1 MYLADVKQPLTRKK
15 VSGVSKHAVF
25 LTSVPVFHKGRKIA
39 TNVSDLI
46 AMDNSDTTKNNADNA
61 SNSGNNEDIDLDD
74 WTPPGADLVQKMVSQ
89 VEFYLSDE
97 NLAKD
102 AFLLKH
108 VKRNRMG
115 YVNIKLLTSFK
126 KMKQL
131 TKDWRVTAYALH
143 HSLKLELN
151 KERTKV
157 RRKAPIPESLLVQA
171 PSRLLLVWNIPEPSH
186 RGDVTQ
192 PPRSSM
198 EVAIA
203 ILSPFGTI
211 STIRLIRP
219 GKELPPEIRKYI
231 HRYPELGCL
240 DCVLVEYE
248 DLGGAGRAYR
258 ELSRRGGAVR
268 ALLVRRST
276 GKMSGLGVD
285 HMEDRCDGRSVGV
298 LIQRMTLLQHGVED
312 ESDSSSMLAP
322 CSSPNPLGVS
332 PKSSPRCPR
341 LPRAPLP
348 GPLPLAALVADS
360 SPKLGCPDQ
369 GDFPQLEA
377 GASSLRMQSYKLPNP
392 QAPTLEGNLK
402 VSHLGQK
409 KTQAA
414 DPVPLGVTHHPQG
427 PDETTGFHST
437 AGRGRSP
444 SNF

>member
-1 MYLADVKQPLTRKK
+1 
-15 VSGVSKHAVF
+15 
-25 LTSVPVFHKGRKIA
+25 
-39 TNVSDLI
+39 
-46 AMDNSDTTKNNADNA
+46 MDNSDTTKKNADNA
-61 SNSGNNEDIDLDD
+61 SDSSNNEDMDLDD

-151 KERTKV
+151 KEGTKV

-171 PSRLLLVWNIPEPSH
+171 PSRLLLVWNIPETSH

-211 STIRLIRP
+211 STIRLVRP
-219 GKELPPEIRKYI
+219 GKELPPEIRKYA

-258 ELSRRGGAVR
+258 ELSRRGGAIRV
-268 ALLVRRST
+268 LLVRRST
-276 GKMSGLGVD
+276 GKMSAQGMD
-285 HMEDRCDGRSVGV
+285 HTEDRCDGTSVGV
-298 LIQRMTLLQHGVED
+298 LIQRMAVLQHGAEE
-312 ESDSSSMLAP
+312 ESDSSMLP
-322 CSSPNPLGVS
+322 SCSSPNPLGVS
-332 PKSSPRCPR
+332 PKSSLRCPR
-341 LPRAPLP
+341 LPCAPLP
-348 GPLPLAALVADS
+348 GPLPLATLVADS
-360 SPKLGCPDQ
+360 SPKFGCPGQ

-377 GASSLRMQSYKLPNP
+377 AAGSLRMQSYKLPSP
-392 QAPTLEGNLK
+392 QAPSLEETLKL
-402 VSHLGQK
+402 SHLGQK

-414 DPVPLGVTHHPQG
+414 DPVSLGVIHHPLEA
-427 PDETTGFHST
+427 DEITGFHST
-437 AGRGRSP
+437 AGRGRFP

>member
-89 VEFYLSDE
+89 
-97 NLAKD
+97 
-102 AFLLKH
+102 
-108 VKRNRMG
+108 
-115 YVNIKLLTSFK
+115 
-126 KMKQL
+126 MKQL

-444 SNF
+444 RNF